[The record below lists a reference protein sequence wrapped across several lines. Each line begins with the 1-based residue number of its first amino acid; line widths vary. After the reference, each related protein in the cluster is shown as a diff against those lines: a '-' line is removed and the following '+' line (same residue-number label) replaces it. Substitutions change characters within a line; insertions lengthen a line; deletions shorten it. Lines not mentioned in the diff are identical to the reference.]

1 MLKLGMEGADPQK
14 LSRATLRPRLHTYPD
29 IYIYILS
36 GTLSFLIQKF
46 PRPHPNT
53 LRIQIEC
60 SDRPDLSDTYPD
72 SL

>member
-14 LSRATLRPRLHTYPD
+14 LSRAPSPHVSGY

-46 PRPHPNT
+46 PRPHPNS